1 MRFCGGGFVCCAP
14 MAVRMPMME
23 VTMVVM
29 VVVVMVVPMVM
40 PVRASVMQ
48 QVEAHSSSMRNG
60 SRVAS
65 WHAEY

>member
-48 QVEAHSSSMRNG
+48 QVEAHCRQ
-60 SRVAS
+60 
-65 WHAEY
+65 

>member
-48 QVEAHSSSMRNG
+48 QVEAHCDRQN
-60 SRVAS
+60 
-65 WHAEY
+65 